1 MALPVDVSCVVDRQT
16 PAVLFAIRTAQ
27 AQARYPSLLEGLRSH
42 SLLAPVQRTGS
53 GLITVAVEQRELG
66 KAALAALGA
75 FRLQQYQLCRWYD
88 LQLDA
93 LPASTIHIFSGTSE
107 GHLLAYACLQGANA
121 LTAGE
126 AALLDQQQALFLTD
140 TPRPLFA
147 SERELFG
154 PACFT
159 SLPALRRVPLAALG
173 ELNCFLRNQA
183 LLSPLST
190 IAAIESLLLMT
201 RCILRP
207 AGLQAILG
215 ASDRE
220 ARRLLTALGFPMLYA
235 PHAPVVVPFLPYRH
249 YWAAGEIGPTAQGK
263 YWPFAVAQA
272 DLRAQQDHF
281 DRLGALLEQTPAGIR
296 RGLVQL
302 RKQAHPTQ
310 PTALLP
316 PRKSKAAQT
325 WKAAPAV

>member
-1 MALPVDVSCVVDRQT
+1 MALPVNASCVVDRQT

-88 LQLDA
+88 LQRVAADRAERDPQLDA

-215 ASDRE
+215 PVTG
-220 ARRLLTALGFPMLYA
+220 RL
-235 PHAPVVVPFLPYRH
+235 VVC
-249 YWAAGEIGPTAQGK
+249 
-263 YWPFAVAQA
+263 
-272 DLRAQQDHF
+272 
-281 DRLGALLEQTPAGIR
+281 
-296 RGLVQL
+296 
-302 RKQAHPTQ
+302 
-310 PTALLP
+310 
-316 PRKSKAAQT
+316 
-325 WKAAPAV
+325 